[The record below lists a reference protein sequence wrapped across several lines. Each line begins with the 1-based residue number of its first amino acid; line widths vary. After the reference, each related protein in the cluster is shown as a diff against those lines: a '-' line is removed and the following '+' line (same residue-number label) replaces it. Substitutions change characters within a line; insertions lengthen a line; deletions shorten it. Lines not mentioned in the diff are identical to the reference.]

1 IIMFKMQECGA
12 ADTDEWIEKDLIPN
26 AGITAETYAYALA
39 KEDGYDLTAY
49 TAAHSRILSETEVRA
64 ATTRLKYALCLT
76 VADRDNPYITNT
88 VNEAVGVQGIMSLV
102 YGLHLYNNGYE
113 SAIYPPDKIV
123 TDILGLRHEDGGW
136 SVIGDYSDVD
146 VTAMVLQA
154 LAGCITDHTAG
165 GTDIAGIGVGSV
177 GADAFG
183 AGEGSGDTDIDGI
196 EESAGRTVLTDEKLL
211 QELRDA
217 ADAAVELLSKKQNA
231 DGGYS
236 GFGAAN
242 AESTAQV
249 LIALS
254 SLGIDAAEDQRF
266 IKNGNTIFDGLA
278 AYRLTDGTYAHI
290 AGGESN
296 ATATMQVFAAMEAYV
311 TMKEG
316 KGPYYV
322 LGETGS
328 EGTGGDR
335 TADGG
340 TVTGTDDTTGKDG
353 RVTGTD
359 STDSSSSGTDS
370 GNTSTDKDGRV
381 TGTGESTV
389 TGTKDADGGIPAG
402 EQASAVNYKTIAYAV
417 IAGLFAMACA
427 LLFIF
432 KKRNYKNFIFA
443 AIIALLAVLVVYK
456 TDISSKEAY
465 YSGTAG
471 ADGEIVGTVTLTIR
485 CDSIVGEDSGFIP
498 SDGVILGEKEYGIRE
513 GESVY
518 DLLIGAV
525 RENGIH
531 LENKKTSVG
540 AHGAYYISGINHIY
554 EYEYGELSGWMYY
567 VNGEA
572 PSVGCGDYELH
583 DGDDVAWLYTREIG
597 RDIEP

>member
-1 IIMFKMQECGA
+1 MRSKILALILACLMMAAGAGTQYCRADAVDDANSVISGIVMFKMQECGA
-12 ADTDEWIEKDLIPN
+12 ANTDEWIEKDLVPN
-26 AGITAETYAYALA
+26 AGVTAETYAYALA
-39 KEDGYDLTAY
+39 KEGGHDLTGY
-49 TAAHSRILSETEVRA
+49 AAALSRYLAENEVRA

-76 VADRDNPYITNT
+76 VADRDNPYITDT
-88 VNEAVGVQGIMSLV
+88 VNEAVGAQGIMSLV

-113 SAIYPPDKIV
+113 SAIYPPEKIIS
-123 TDILGLRHEDGGW
+123 DILELRHDDGGW
-136 SVIGDYSDVD
+136 SVIGEYSDVD
-146 VTAMVLQA
+146 VTAMVVQA
-154 LAGCITDHTAG
+154 LAGSITDTTA
-165 GTDIAGIGVGSV
+165 
-177 GADAFG
+177 
-183 AGEGSGDTDIDGI
+183 GDTD
-196 EESAGRTVLTDEKLL
+196 E
-211 QELRDA
+211 
-217 ADAAVELLSKKQNA
+217 AVELLSRKQNA

-254 SLGIDAAEDQRF
+254 SLGIDAAEDERF

-278 AYRLTDGTYAHI
+278 AYRLPDGTYAHI

-296 ATATMQVFAAMEAYV
+296 ASATMQVFAAMEAYV
-311 TMKEG
+311 TMKAGE
-316 KGPYYV
+316 GPYYV

-328 EGTGGDR
+328 DGAGASESGTGNTTDGGKDTVSGTKEGTGG
-335 TADGG
+335 TAKDP
-340 TVTGTDDTTGKDG
+340 VTGTIDTPPA
-353 RVTGTD
+353 
-359 STDSSSSGTDS
+359 
-370 GNTSTDKDGRV
+370 
-381 TGTGESTV
+381 EQTV
-389 TGTKDADGGIPAG
+389 
-402 EQASAVNYKTIAYAV
+402 AVNYKTVAYAV
-417 IAGLFAMACA
+417 IAGLFALACA

-443 AIIALLAVLVVYK
+443 AFIALLAVLIVYK
-456 TDISSKEAY
+456 TDIRSKESY
-465 YSGTAG
+465 YSGTG
-471 ADGEIVGTVTLTIR
+471 TSEGEIVGTVTFTIR
-485 CDSIVGEDSGFIP
+485 CDSIVGENSEFIP
-498 SDGVILGEKEYGIRE
+498 ADGVILGKTEYGIVE

-525 RENGIH
+525 RENEIH

-572 PSVGCGDYELH
+572 PSVGCGDYILH

-597 RDIEP
+597 RDIGQQ